1 MRWRYRHTVL
11 ILAVLANFTQV
22 GSRLAISP
30 VVPAIIESFA
40 ISKSAIGIALT
51 GMWAMNAVL
60 QFPSGVFSDRFG
72 ERPVVLAAL
81 GLTGLGSLL
90 LAASPTF
97 PFFAVFAVFL
107 GIGSGLYFSVG
118 SSLLTKLFPN
128 TGGALGVHASGG
140 LLSGLLMPVAAG
152 FIGVRYGW
160 RPAIVIGAVLA
171 LPAFALVRW
180 RIRPTPPRDPETRL
194 HDRFD
199 PAVIVDLLSRPMVAF
214 TIVLAVI
221 GNFTFQ
227 AIASFFPTFLIEFH
241 GFTTTDASIAF
252 GAIFFLGAIV
262 QPAVGRVS
270 DTVGRDTVLSVN
282 FLVATIGI
290 GLVLLAPVR
299 AVALIGVGFI
309 GLGMTWFAVLQARIM
324 DGLSDAER
332 GAGFGL
338 ARTIFAVIAASG
350 SAITG
355 ILADVSGWP
364 AAYGLVAALLMLAF
378 VSIVVNRV
386 MRLGL

>member
-180 RIRPTPPRDPETRL
+180 RIRPTPPMDPETRL

-378 VSIVVNRV
+378 VSIVVNRA

>member
-378 VSIVVNRV
+378 VSIVVNRA